1 MLVAIALNL
10 AFAAEKLFIVIWHQQ
25 PDWIWLIVYGGMGI
39 ALAVLAIIDFVHD
52 EIEEEKHETNPIL

>member
-1 MLVAIALNL
+1 
-10 AFAAEKLFIVIWHQQ
+10 
-25 PDWIWLIVYGGMGI
+25 MGI